1 MKSPD
6 ILAAAKPVCDAFEVL
21 HVPYY
26 IGGSIASSAYGIARA
41 TMDVDIVAVLR
52 TDQVQSLVNILE
64 TAYYLDEAVIL
75 EAIQHRSSFNLIHL
89 ETMLKVDVFISKSEP
104 YHREIFQRIRQDS
117 LDEDLPNLKFYLASP
132 EDVILSKL
140 DWFRLGEKTSERQ
153 WNDILGVLKVQKELL
168 DRSYLKK
175 WAAALGMS
183 DLLEQALSEA
193 GLS

>member
-1 MKSPD
+1 VKSPD

-21 HVPYY
+21 QVPYY

-41 TMDVDIVAVLR
+41 TLDVDIVANLR
-52 TDQVQSLVNILE
+52 IHHVQPLVNILE
-64 TAYYLDEAVIL
+64 AGYYLDEAVII
-75 EAIQHRSSFNLIHL
+75 EAIRRHSSFNLIHL

-140 DWFRLGEKTSERQ
+140 DWFRLGGKTSERQ

-168 DRSYLKK
+168 DLFYLKK
-175 WAAALGMS
+175 WAVALGIS
-183 DLLEQALSEA
+183 DLLEKALSEA
-193 GLS
+193 GF

>member
-6 ILAAAKPVCDAFEVL
+6 ILAAIKPVCDAFERL
-21 HVPYY
+21 QIPYY

-41 TMDVDIVAVLR
+41 TMDVDIVAILR
-52 TDQVQSLVNILE
+52 IDQVQPLVNILE

-75 EAIQHRSSFNLIHL
+75 EAIPRHSSFNLIHL
-89 ETMLKVDVFISKSEP
+89 ETMLKVDVFIAKNAP
-104 YHREIFQRIRQDS
+104 YHHETFQRIRQDS
-117 LDEDLPNLKFYLASP
+117 LDEDFPSLKFYLASP

-140 DWFRLGEKTSERQ
+140 DWFRLGGKTSERQ

-168 DRSYLKK
+168 DRTYLKR
-175 WAAALGMS
+175 WAVALGLS

-193 GLS
+193 GLV